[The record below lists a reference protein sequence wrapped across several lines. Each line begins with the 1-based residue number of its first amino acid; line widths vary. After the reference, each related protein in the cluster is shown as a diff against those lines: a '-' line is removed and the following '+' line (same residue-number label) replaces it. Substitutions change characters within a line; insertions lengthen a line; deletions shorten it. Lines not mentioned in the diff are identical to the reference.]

1 MRQQDGTAVPDW
13 VQVNVATGELII
25 DTPQSSGTLQ
35 LTLVAVD
42 GNEQRSIDL
51 EVNLDEMRE
60 EDIDKEE
67 ELQGDKE
74 ETEAGEL
81 VPQKNN
87 YVANICHLMTKSMRR

>member
-1 MRQQDGTAVPDW
+1 M
-13 VQVNVATGELII
+13 
-25 DTPQSSGTLQ
+25 LQ

-60 EDIDKEE
+60 EDNDKEE

-81 VPQKNN
+81 VPQKEQLRGQYLPLDDQIDAALADNSYGKELQTAMQSRIN
-87 YVANICHLMTKSMRR
+87 